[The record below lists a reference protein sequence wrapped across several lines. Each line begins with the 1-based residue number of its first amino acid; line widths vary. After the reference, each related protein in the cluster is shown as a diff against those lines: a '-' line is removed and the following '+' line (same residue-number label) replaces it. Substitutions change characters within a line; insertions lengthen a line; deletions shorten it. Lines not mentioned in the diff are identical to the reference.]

1 MKQQLIC
8 TFFGLVFALALSACK
23 QETAPTKEKGEAAKK
38 QKDEEWH
45 VFEWGKPATY
55 QFGDHVETM
64 NFADFSIKF
73 AGKHTETLKNNYRLE
88 TKAGEIDAGLETV
101 VTYVEFDVFRGN
113 MQRKKVRY
121 YGPLVDEKR
130 HQMVC
135 EPGGSDTAIGVR
147 QCALADPLSDL
158 VPCTFKFGD
167 KRYML
172 EMEPSVTPDLFLD
185 ENQVAVWTPEAFK
198 EKTGKNFP
206 SNPPPTGLQAPRDEL
221 LKEGHE

>member
-1 MKQQLIC
+1 MKQQMIC
-8 TFFGLVFALALSACK
+8 TVLALALTMSFAACK
-23 QETAPTKEKGEAAKK
+23 EETPPAKESEKTAKK
-38 QKDEEWH
+38 SSDEEWH

-64 NFADFSIKF
+64 NFEDFSIKF
-73 AGKHTETLKNNYRLE
+73 AGKHSENLKNNYRLE
-88 TKAGEIDAGLETV
+88 TKAGDIDVGLETT
-101 VTYVEFDVFRGN
+101 VTYLEFEVSKDS
-113 MQRKKVRY
+113 KKKKIRY

-135 EPGGSDTAIGVR
+135 EPGAGDTAIGVR

-206 SNPPPTGLQAPRDEL
+206 PNPPPTGLQAPRDEL
-221 LKEGHE
+221 IKDGEK